1 MKIDTSQKDVEII
14 GDIKEFKTSID
25 PKNLEF
31 ITTLLSSNLYSNPE
45 QSFIREIVSNAWDS
59 HVEAGNTDVPVI
71 VKFSKNNCKW
81 GITIRDYGVGLSPE
95 RFSEIYCN
103 IGSSTKRE
111 SNEFTGGFGIGR
123 YSAIACSNSVYLISY
138 YKGTAYFYIMIK
150 SGNSI
155 TTNLIRESST
165 NEKDGLE
172 VTIKGIED
180 INPYIN
186 ALQYIIFFPNIY
198 IDGVATENNSIKI
211 KHFKNFSAATTTKRI
226 PHKLLLG
233 NVLYPINTSYLSK
246 EASSFISRIY
256 YTGIVVK
263 FNIGEINITPNREN
277 VIYTSDT
284 IKVIEDRVLAAKE
297 ELNNLIKNI
306 ISKDYDDIIEYSN
319 IMSKIIKYN
328 PIENSINTNG
338 WCYEVDIEEL
348 NEIPIT
354 YKGLD
359 LSKDIRYL
367 YSILSMDLPNYK
379 GTIYDGSIYK
389 KRLPYRA
396 KASAVIKSPNT
407 IILNS
412 GVRFTADVLGYIR
425 SKYSNNSII
434 SNIEE
439 DAFINWI
446 KQNEVSYITSPDN
459 KDFILKEVYK
469 SFKNRAIRLDTDTNP
484 EFLKYK
490 EELIKSK
497 KGNKT
502 PKIIKDVILY
512 LYNHHG
518 YYREKKTFKDI
529 NKAIEFIKDIH
540 RGVILI
546 NIDNEELFYDIAK
559 IKGYVCISARKDIIE
574 EIKKMELNC
583 IVDPTWLIKKDPLLS
598 IAKTLFDNPIEI
610 SRDIIRKIGMT
621 LDTEIQSEFLRIYS
635 IMDKIRGTYT
645 YKTLIKNDNIPY
657 DSYTENLYNKLKT
670 YISSYVFAENIA
682 KEINCYDTDI
692 ISAIIL
698 KCKLYRISADAY
710 KRIKNNKVI
719 QILCK
724 S

>member
-111 SNEFTGGFGIGR
+111 SNEFTGGFGIGK
-123 YSAIACSNSVYLISY
+123 YSALACSNSVYITSY

-211 KHFKNFSAATTTKRI
+211 KHFKNFSVATTSKRI
-226 PHKLLLG
+226 PYKILLG
-233 NVLYPINTSYLSK
+233 NVLYPLNAHYLSK
-246 EASSFISRIY
+246 EASSFISNIY
-256 YTGIVVK
+256 YTGIVIK

-284 IKVIEDRVLAAKE
+284 IKVIENRILAAKE
-297 ELNNLIKNI
+297 ELNNLVKNV

-319 IMSKIIKYN
+319 IMSKSIKYN
-328 PIENSINTNG
+328 PIENNINTDSWNYDVNIRGLNG
-338 WCYEVDIEEL
+338 TPV
-348 NEIPIT
+348 T

-359 LSKDIRYL
+359 LSKDISYL
-367 YSILSMDLPNYK
+367 DSILSMDLPNYK
-379 GTIYDGSIYK
+379 GTIYGDSIYK

-396 KASAVIKSPNT
+396 KTSNKIKSDNI
-407 IILNS
+407 IILNKET
-412 GVRFTADVLGYIR
+412 RLTADVLGYIR

-434 SNIEE
+434 SDITE
-439 DAFINWI
+439 DNFINWI
-446 KQNEVSYITSPDN
+446 KQNELSYITGPDN

-469 SFKNRAIRLDTDTNP
+469 SFKDRAIRLDTDTNP

-490 EELIKSK
+490 EELIKFK

-546 NIDNEELFYDIAK
+546 NIDNEELFYDIAR
-559 IKGYVCISARKDIIE
+559 IKGYVCISARKAIIE

-598 IAKTLFDNPIEI
+598 IAKTLFSSTIEV
-610 SRDIIRKIGMT
+610 SKDIITKIGMT
-621 LDTEIQSEFLRIYS
+621 VDKNTRNEFIRIYD
-635 IMDKIRGTYT
+635 IINKVRGCYM
-645 YKTLIKNDNIPY
+645 YKTLINNDSIPY
-657 DSYTENLYNKLKT
+657 DSYTENLFDKLKT
-670 YISSYVFAENIA
+670 YISSYIFAENIA
-682 KEINCYDTDI
+682 KEINCYNPDI